1 MQGYLRCIYQL
12 PPAFKTMNRTL
23 KLLISILAP
32 LVVGA
37 VAGFYTVSETGTWY
51 SYLNKP
57 FFNPPNW
64 LFGPVWTILYILM
77 GISCFLI
84 WSKPSTAQRSR
95 ALTIYAIQLFL
106 NFWWSIIFFAL
117 HKPAF
122 ALIEIAFMW
131 IAIFLTI
138 RAFLPISKVAAWLL
152 IPYLM
157 WVSFASI
164 LNAAIVWLN

>member
-1 MQGYLRCIYQL
+1 
-12 PPAFKTMNRTL
+12 
-23 KLLISILAP
+23 
-32 LVVGA
+32 
-37 VAGFYTVSETGTWY
+37 
-51 SYLNKP
+51 
-57 FFNPPNW
+57 
-64 LFGPVWTILYILM
+64 M

-122 ALIEIAFMW
+122 ALIEIVFMW

-138 RAFLPISKVAAWLL
+138 RAFLPINKVAAWLL